1 MEEVRIDQVPIQE
14 DVYRP
19 EMVTPDYGI
28 TSQPIFSPG
37 DQWSV
42 PLMQWEM
49 PQQNMEDTSTSAHA
63 MNLEV
68 VGDEDVG
75 DQAAG
80 VEDAGDQAAGDDGRR
95 RRRRRGIVSRILRPF
110 TYSPVRYTPHQSRRK
125 RIKENSVL

>member
-1 MEEVRIDQVPIQE
+1 MEEVRIDPVPIQE

-68 VGDEDVG
+68 VGGEAAQDE
-75 DQAAG
+75 
-80 VEDAGDQAAGDDGRR
+80 EAGDQGAGDQGAGD
-95 RRRRRGIVSRILRPF
+95 
-110 TYSPVRYTPHQSRRK
+110 
-125 RIKENSVL
+125 